1 MTENGKS
8 PRTDKV
14 NEGILNH
21 THSKAA
27 NKTRFSPRLLLALCL
42 VILSVVYC
50 IMQPTEDNVMAAA
63 RKRELPVYNVATDEK
78 VVAIS
83 FDAAWGNAN
92 TLKLLDIFDKYGIKT
107 TFFLVGI
114 WVEKYPD
121 LVQEIAARGHD
132 VASHST
138 THPHMSQLSDAKQRE
153 ELRTV
158 ADRIETLT
166 GTRPTLFR
174 APYGDYNDAVVTIAR
189 QEGFEIV
196 QWNVDSLDWKNL
208 GADDMIKR
216 CTKKVSPGDIVLFH
230 NDSKYIVDA
239 LPTILDYYVS
249 QGFKVIPVSEI
260 VVKGDY
266 TIDSQG
272 TQHAVNPPTGSN
284 NENQQDNAVPQVPAT
299 DPVT

>member
-1 MTENGKS
+1 MGGNGFAYK
-8 PRTDKV
+8 KI
-14 NEGILNH
+14 IL
-21 THSKAA
+21 T
-27 NKTRFSPRLLLALCL
+27 LCL
-42 VILSVVYC
+42 VILTVVYC
-50 IMQPTEDNVMAAA
+50 ATQPFEDSVMAAT
-63 RKRELPVYNVATDEK
+63 RKRELPVYNVATDAQ

-92 TLKLLDIFDKYGIKT
+92 TLKLLDIFDRYGIKT

-114 WVEKYPD
+114 WVEKYPE

-132 VASHST
+132 VESHST
-138 THPHMSQLSDAKQRE
+138 THPHMSTLSDAKQSE
-153 ELRTV
+153 ELKTV

-166 GTRPTLFR
+166 GKRPTLFR
-174 APYGDYNDAVVTIAR
+174 APYGDYNDAVVTISR
-189 QEGFEIV
+189 REGFEIV

-230 NDSKYIVDA
+230 NDSKFIVDA
-239 LPTILDYYVS
+239 LPAILDYYIS

-260 VVKGDY
+260 VIKGDY

-272 TQHAVNPPTGSN
+272 TQHAVKVP
-284 NENQQDNAVPQVPAT
+284 AVPSPTTVPAT
-299 DPVT
+299 